1 MTTNQTTKATR
12 WPQPLLEVAPLPH
25 TEGKRYNLQK
35 MPHILHVITTRS
47 LTYSSFFISRW
58 VHFTPP
64 SFRGGYSVYMP
75 SLTHNCFHF
84 GSTLSLSCGSSECLF
99 LWSTADRFPK
109 VPQWDNLG
117 PVTHQADCQ
126 QTPWDSFKADT
137 ERLSGSIHSHC
148 AGQSWPSVIMQLQ
161 RHHWI
166 FLLLI
171 DDISLQLPLYQR
183 NENVTVDLKRYFTAL
198 GLVQLCSMEAKCET
212 SSSCKL

>member
-1 MTTNQTTKATR
+1 MESHFISCSALQTLQLNLLSKTHFKVTQ
-12 WPQPLLEVAPLPH
+12 WPPVKPQRQPGDLNLYWKLPSYPH

-47 LTYSSFFISRW
+47 LTYSSSFISRW
-58 VHFTPP
+58 VHFTPA

-75 SLTHNCFHF
+75 SLTYHCFHL
-84 GSTLSLSCGSSECLF
+84 GSTLSLSCGSSDCSF

-109 VPQWDNLG
+109 IPQWDNLG

-126 QTPWDSFKADT
+126 QTPGDSFKADT
-137 ERLSGSIHSHC
+137 ERLSSSIHSHC
-148 AGQSWPSVIMQLQ
+148 AGESWPSVIMQLQ

-171 DDISLQLPLYQR
+171 DDISLQLPLY
-183 NENVTVDLKRYFTAL
+183 
-198 GLVQLCSMEAKCET
+198 
-212 SSSCKL
+212 